1 MAADEKKT
9 IEETNVTEAGGQAQA
24 KVVYDDSK
32 MRSVYANFVNVTG
45 GREELVLLFG
55 MNQAWHAG
63 QKEIKVELTD
73 RIVLNPFAAK
83 RLGVLLTNL
92 IQNYESKFGALDIE
106 TRRPDDSALQ

>member
-1 MAADEKKT
+1 MATEKNDKIDKSSSPGT
-9 IEETNVTEAGGQAQA
+9 GDQQ

-32 MRSVYANFVNVTG
+32 MRSVYANFVNVAG

-63 QKEIKVELTD
+63 QQEIKVELTD

-83 RLGVLLTNL
+83 RLGILLTNL
-92 IQNYESKFGALDIE
+92 IQNYESKFGVLDIE

>member
-1 MAADEKKT
+1 MATDTKDTAKE
-9 IEETNVTEAGGQAQA
+9 NARVEAGDQQ

-32 MRSVYANFVNVTG
+32 MRSVYANFVNVAG

-63 QKEIKVELTD
+63 QQEIKVELTD

-83 RLGVLLTNL
+83 RLGILLTNL
-92 IQNYESKFGALDIE
+92 IQNYESKFGELDIE
-106 TRRPDDSALQ
+106 ARRPDNSALQ